1 MGHVDTGKPAAEVL
15 VEGELSP
22 FEPEALYRLLEK
34 HLYLERPSCCED
46 IPELAVSCDCQ
57 RRPISA
63 SETFWS
69 FFRSDTLTTRRIG
82 GSRRQ
87 NMEAKQGLALAQGR
101 LF

>member
-1 MGHVDTGKPAAEVL
+1 MEASKPIAEFL

-22 FEPEALYRLLEK
+22 FEHEASYKLLKK
-34 HLYLERPSCCED
+34 HFRLERRSRCAD
-46 IPELAVSCDCQ
+46 IHLLVTNCNCR
-57 RRPISA
+57 RRPIFHRRLSGP
-63 SETFWS
+63 
-69 FFRSDTLTTRRIG
+69 FFCSDTLTTRRIG